1 MIVLTVDDSDVN
13 LAVYR
18 GILSKIAEVEI
29 VGYTSPREA
38 LAWSET
44 HRVDVVVVDYHM
56 PEIDGLAF
64 IDRFRR
70 FPSAEHAL
78 VIMITGDG
86 EREIRHHALESG
98 GANDFLTKPI
108 DRIEFNSRIRNLLE
122 LAKARRELS
131 DRAKWL
137 DVKIE
142 VATSSIVAREIET
155 IVRLT
160 RAAEFRDDVTGMHV
174 IRVGHM
180 CAALARN
187 IGLPDEECKMLLLAA
202 PMHDIGKVATP
213 DGILLKPGKL
223 TVEEF
228 DIMKRHTTIGYE
240 ILKDSESPMLQ
251 CAAEIALTHHERFD
265 GTGYP
270 RALSGSSIPLSGR
283 LCSIV
288 DVFDALTSK
297 RPYKEAWS
305 FERALAMIESESGTQ
320 FDPDVNA
327 AFCNSLDEILAI
339 KKRFS
344 DATAGSA
351 SLREA
356 FEFHEKA
363 ARPLAQA

>member
-1 MIVLTVDDSDVN
+1 VIVLTVDDSDVN

-18 GILSKIAEVEI
+18 GILSKISDVDIASF
-29 VGYTSPREA
+29 TSPREA

-44 HRVDVVVVDYHM
+44 HAVDVVVVDYHM
-56 PEIDGLAF
+56 PDIDGLAF

-78 VIMITGDG
+78 VMMITGDG
-86 EREIRHHALESG
+86 EREIRHQALSS
-98 GANDFLTKPI
+98 GANDFLIKPI

-122 LAKARRELS
+122 LAKSRRELS

-142 VATSSIVAREIET
+142 EATSSIVSREIET

-180 CAALARN
+180 CAALARS
-187 IGLPDEECKMLLLAA
+187 IGLPEEECKMLLLAA
-202 PMHDIGKVATP
+202 PMHDIGKVAIS
-213 DGILLKPGKL
+213 DEILLKPGKL
-223 TVEEF
+223 TPEEF
-228 DIMKRHTTIGYE
+228 EIMKQHTTAGYE
-240 ILKDSESPMLQ
+240 VLRGSESPMLQ

-270 RALSGSSIPLSGR
+270 RALCGSSIPLSGR

-288 DVFDALTSK
+288 DVFDALTSR

-305 FERALAMIESESGTQ
+305 IEDALATIDADSGTQ
-320 FDPDVNA
+320 FDPDVA
-327 AFCNSLDEILAI
+327 SVFREALDEILAI
-339 KKRFS
+339 KERFS
-344 DATAGSA
+344 DVAAGSA
-351 SLREA
+351 SLKEA
-356 FEFHEKA
+356 FELQDVA
-363 ARPLAQA
+363 G